1 MAQILNLKKT
11 NDDFNTEIRKMLLL
25 CQEDIESTNTLILEK
40 LDSNVPLVKEIASYL
55 VLSGGKRLRPLLTSC
70 SYHLLTNDLDKNKK
84 HIGLAAAVEFI
95 HAATLLHD
103 DVIDESS
110 LRRGV
115 KTTNSIWG
123 NQSSILVG
131 DYLLSR
137 CFEIMVEDGDLEI
150 LKLLSSTS
158 AKIAQGEVLQLQH
171 KGEADLLEDTYIDII
186 SLKTAALFSA
196 ATKTGA
202 CLSGSN
208 EKEKMALESYGKNLG
223 LAFQIADDALDYY
236 GKDKFFGKEIGKDFF
251 EGKVTLPLIIVFQK
265 GNNEEREFLSEILQ
279 KEKRN
284 EDDFSETLALIN
296 KYKTIEASM
305 KRAEYFVNV
314 SYDSLGIFPD
324 SDDKNTLQNL
334 TSFSLNRS
342 F

>member
-1 MAQILNLKKT
+1 MGSVIPLKKSA
-11 NDDFNTEIRKMLLL
+11 NSAYLELKNLL
-25 CQEDIESTNTLILEK
+25 SSK
-40 LDSNVPLVKEIASYL
+40 LDNVEALIQQKLKSDVNLIEKMSNHHLS
-55 VLSGGKRLRPLLTSC
+55 SGGKRLRALLTLGSAK
-70 SYHLLTNDLDKNKK
+70 LTGYNENKRD
-84 HIGLAAAVEFI
+84 INLAACVELI
-95 HAATLLHD
+95 HSATLLHD
-103 DVIDESS
+103 DVIDESE
-110 LRRGV
+110 LRRGE

-137 CFEIMVEDGDLEI
+137 CFEMMVEDGDLEI

-171 KGEADLLEDTYIDII
+171 KGEADLLEETYIDII
-186 SLKTAALFSA
+186 NLKTASLFSA

-208 EKEKMALESYGKNLG
+208 QKEKKALESYGRNLG

-236 GKDKFFGKEIGKDFF
+236 AKEKLFGKEVGKDFF
-251 EGKVTLPLIIVFQK
+251 EGKVTLPLITVFQK
-265 GNNEEREFLSEILQ
+265 GNEEEKNFLNEIMKKKNRTDE
-279 KEKRN
+279 
-284 EDDFSETLALIN
+284 DFSETLALIN
-296 KYKTIEASM
+296 KYKAVEATF
-305 KRAEYFVNV
+305 KKAEYFVNV
-314 SYDSLGIFPD
+314 SFDALAIFPD
-324 SDDKNTLQNL
+324 TEDKRILQNL